1 MITEEQAKDIRQ
13 RYDKLNVWINSRRG
27 RNGRASYKPEDKP
40 LEIPD
45 VSNAERSQLE
55 VYDFCNDPPD
65 KYFLYVNESKREATT
80 WTGDKLGVVTFGQEY
95 RDNFGGK
102 RVSVW
107 IEAINGKS
115 YHGIYFKSSGD
126 YARVKLCKGKS

>member
-13 RYDKLNVWINSRRG
+13 RYDKLNAWIDSRRG
-27 RNGRASYKPEDKP
+27 RNGWASYKPDDKP
-40 LEIPD
+40 PEIPD
-45 VSNAERSQLE
+45 VSNDERSQLE

-65 KYFLYVNESKREATT
+65 RYFLYVNESKREATT

-115 YHGIYFKSSGD
+115 YHGTYFKSSGD